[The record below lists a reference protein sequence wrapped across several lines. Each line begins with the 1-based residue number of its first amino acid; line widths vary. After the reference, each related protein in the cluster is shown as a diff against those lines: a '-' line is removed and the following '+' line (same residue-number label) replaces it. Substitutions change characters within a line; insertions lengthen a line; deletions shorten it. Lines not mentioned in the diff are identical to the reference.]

1 MTIYYLTKEGE
12 MLDLICWKHY
22 GFTDGVVELILA
34 ENLGLAE
41 HRSFLPA
48 GLKIKLPIIQ
58 KPMQKSK
65 LKVWE

>member
-1 MTIYYLTKEGE
+1 MTIYHLTKEGE

-22 GFTDGVVELILA
+22 GFTDGVAELVLA

-41 HRSFLPA
+41 YGSFLPA
-48 GLKIKLPIIQ
+48 GLKIKLPVIQ